1 MDINTVNEIVLN
13 ISTIINYQHSLKI
26 TPRKKVDKILYK
38 MWSKNLERKSGRIYN
53 DRFEKS
59 KFSFQN
65 IFDSYQHYF

>member
-1 MDINTVNEIVLN
+1 MNTVNEIVLN

-26 TPRKKVDKILYK
+26 TPRKEVDKILYK

-59 KFSFQN
+59 KFIFQN